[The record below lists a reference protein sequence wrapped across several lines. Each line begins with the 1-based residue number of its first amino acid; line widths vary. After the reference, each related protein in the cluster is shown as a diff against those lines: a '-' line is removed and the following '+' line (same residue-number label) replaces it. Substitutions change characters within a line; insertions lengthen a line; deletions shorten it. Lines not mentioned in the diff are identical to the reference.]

1 MITRES
7 YGLQNR
13 RNRKKNQLQS
23 SQEMVN
29 AVDKVSVSVRR
40 AFNINR
46 CQQDN
51 LDNKVWTLERECRKS
66 LGLLSFEQ
74 RKFIRSLKP
83 SMTRR
88 RTDGKTSNVLKHSNT
103 TVGKLAGRSGLNSS
117 KHLPALV
124 DGRKLQ
130 SNDPTV
136 RRHYFSYQDCFKDS
150 KDRQTLSKQ
159 ESAAEKVHLPFITEP
174 NKSGRHKRKKTVG
187 RKDKH
192 APLCNVDKENDENPC
207 RINVKDMK
215 KLPSLSTSEVS
226 KDSLVCD
233 GGTNKMQTRLISK
246 NHLNPRALHIVTES
260 RKEHSLPSRKIGL
273 NCETHLNNYNY
284 VDKNTE
290 VRVKEFLK
298 LPPIGGIRESPM
310 KEQNESGEDVEQLQE
325 EWIKKFGGVNAY
337 QSRQSVDIKDKA
349 SWKNLVHCR
358 YLRIGDRHQTG
369 KEPKTCQCN
378 WCAMVKKN
386 MSLD

>member
-51 LDNKVWTLERECRKS
+51 LDYKVWTLERECRKS

-83 SMTRR
+83 SMARH

-117 KHLPALV
+117 KHLPDLV
-124 DGRKLQ
+124 NGHKLQ
-130 SNDPTV
+130 SNDPAV
-136 RRHYFSYQDCFKDS
+136 RRHYFSYQDRFKDS
-150 KDRQTLSKQ
+150 KDSQTLSKQ
-159 ESAAEKVHLPFITEP
+159 ESAEKVHLPFITEP

-192 APLCNVDKENDENPC
+192 APLCNVDNENDENQR

-226 KDSLVCD
+226 KDSLVC
-233 GGTNKMQTRLISK
+233 NKTQTHTRLISK
-246 NHLNPRALHIVTES
+246 NHLNPRALHNVTES
-260 RKEHSLPSRKIGL
+260 RKEHSIPSCKIGL
-273 NCETHLNNYNY
+273 NCETHPNIYNN

-298 LPPIGGIRESPM
+298 LPPIGGIRESPI

-325 EWIKKFGGVNAY
+325 EWTKRFGGVNAY
-337 QSRQSVDIKDKA
+337 QSVNIKDKA

-358 YLRIGDRHQTG
+358 YLRIGDRHQPG
-369 KEPKTCQCN
+369 KDPKTCQCN
-378 WCAMVKKN
+378 WCAMVKKTRA
-386 MSLD
+386 